1 VLALAESFVIDTAGN
16 YIEFSYRINRLG
28 ECDLSNI
35 KYTGHKK
42 WDENGN
48 VTAEERPFAVVDF
61 IYEAAPR
68 SVESFVAGRRITG
81 D

>member
-1 VLALAESFVIDTAGN
+1 VRL
-16 YIEFSYRINRLG
+16 IEHQI
-28 ECDLSNI
+28 
-35 KYTGHKK
+35 
-42 WDENGN
+42 N